1 MKCAGHFHAFPAH
14 HKPLQPLKRL
24 RIVCTDALCCNL
36 APLSEVVIGNVEP
49 TMSCVSCETRC
60 KYMKILPI
68 FQRKRTKITLLWFSG
83 LQQYAFGD
91 YSTWKKGKRYGQTG
105 RETACN
111 RERDGM

>member
-24 RIVCTDALCCNL
+24 RIVCADALCCNL

-68 FQRKRTKITLLWFSG
+68 IQRKRTKS
-83 LQQYAFGD
+83 YAFMVFW
-91 YSTWKKGKRYGQTG
+91 TV
-105 RETACN
+105 A
-111 RERDGM
+111 

>member
-1 MKCAGHFHAFPAH
+1 MKYAGHFHAFPAH

-24 RIVCTDALCCNL
+24 RIVCADALCCNL

-68 FQRKRTKITLLWFSG
+68 IQRKRTKVTLLCFSG
-83 LQQYAFGD
+83 LLHNAFGD
-91 YSTWKKGKRYGQTG
+91 DST
-105 RETACN
+105 
-111 RERDGM
+111 

>member
-24 RIVCTDALCCNL
+24 RIVCADALCCNL

-60 KYMKILPI
+60 KNTQKSSIKMP
-68 FQRKRTKITLLWFSG
+68 QMPKIT
-83 LQQYAFGD
+83 
-91 YSTWKKGKRYGQTG
+91 
-105 RETACN
+105 
-111 RERDGM
+111 

>member
-24 RIVCTDALCCNL
+24 RTMRRRSCCNL
-36 APLSEVVIGNVEP
+36 ALLSEVVIGSVEP
-49 TMSCVSCETRC
+49 IMSCVSCETRC

-68 FQRKRTKITLLWFSG
+68 IQRKRTKT
-83 LQQYAFGD
+83 YAFMASWAAAIRFWRLLYLG
-91 YSTWKKGKRYGQTG
+91 TG
-105 RETACN
+105 EKVRAN